1 MRYYVDSPAS
11 VVGGFT
17 AIEKVIYDLVGDI
30 DLNTIGDDSEL
41 DVIVRTLT
49 ERMNDEARRRPR
61 TRPVCVTVYNAGYLC
76 PADKVLR
83 IGNHQYI
90 LKHIREDREVL
101 GV

>member
-17 AIEKVIYDLVGDI
+17 TLEKVIYDLVGDI
-30 DLNTIGDDSEL
+30 YLNSIVDDSEL

-61 TRPVCVTVYNAGYLC
+61 TKPVCVTA
-76 PADKVLR
+76 
-83 IGNHQYI
+83 
-90 LKHIREDREVL
+90 
-101 GV
+101 